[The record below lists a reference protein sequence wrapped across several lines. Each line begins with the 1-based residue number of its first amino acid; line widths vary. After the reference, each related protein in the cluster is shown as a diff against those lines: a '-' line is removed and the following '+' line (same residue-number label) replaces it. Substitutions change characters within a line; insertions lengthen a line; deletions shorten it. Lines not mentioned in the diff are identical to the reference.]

1 MQDRRQDHTKAA
13 EFDAS
18 RRVALKSSQ
27 TLFMRA
33 RCAESCCRRPKSW
46 ISGALLYLALR
57 KVDLSELFSRLTAT
71 SLLWI
76 AMAIAVTFLQIF
88 VGVVRW
94 REISAE
100 CGAPLELGRAMR
112 YNVIGAFF
120 NQTLPSAIGGDA
132 VRLWLVARAG
142 AGWRAATYSIF
153 VDRAIGLVA
162 LAIVV
167 VASLPWSY
175 ELITDPHGRSA
186 LLLVDFAAL
195 AGGVGFLIFGA
206 LKWSWL
212 KTWWATHHIH
222 ACAVIANRVI
232 FNAKRGP
239 IVAILSLLVHV
250 LAVVIAWC
258 VVQSIA
264 APGQLRPD
272 IPPHSADHADHPDA
286 DLDRR
291 LGRARGDDGPGL
303 RFRRAFRQRRRQRL
317 AAVRRRALHRRR
329 DRRPGLD
336 PQRGEGRERVGAA
349 RSAGVSPAIDAVAAM
364 SSLLA
369 VAVAALMSAIIT
381 WTSRPLLQRY
391 ALARPNARSS
401 HRIPTPQGAGIAVIT
416 ATLLVASAWAAWANV
431 AIPPALVIA
440 TIVIA
445 LVGSADDIVSL
456 PVLAR
461 LGAASSLRRRG
472 RVHRARDRAHR
483 AGTAASA
490 RAWPHPARRR
500 LVREPRQLHGRAGP
514 DDGRGSRARH
524 RSAAAAGTA
533 R

>member
-1 MQDRRQDHTKAA
+1 MRRILLSTAKI
-13 EFDAS
+13 
-18 RRVALKSSQ
+18 L
-27 TLFMRA
+27 
-33 RCAESCCRRPKSW
+33 

-94 REISAE
+94 REVSAE

-186 LLLVDFAAL
+186 LLLIDFAAL

-264 APGQLRPD
+264 APVSFGQTFLL
-272 IPPHSADHADHPDA
+272 IPPIMLITLMPISIAGWGVREATMGLAFGFAGLSANEGVNVS
-286 DLDRR
+286 L
-291 LGRARGDDGPGL
+291 LFG
-303 RFRRAFRQRRRQRL
+303 
-317 AAVRRRALHRRR
+317 AVLFI
-329 DRRPGLD
+329 
-336 PQRGEGRERVGAA
+336 VGAIGGLVWIL
-349 RSAGVSPAIDAVAAM
+349 SAEKAAK
-364 SSLLA
+364 
-369 VAVAALMSAIIT
+369 
-381 WTSRPLLQRY
+381 
-391 ALARPNARSS
+391 
-401 HRIPTPQGAGIAVIT
+401 
-416 ATLLVASAWAAWANV
+416 
-431 AIPPALVIA
+431 
-440 TIVIA
+440 
-445 LVGSADDIVSL
+445 GSA
-456 PVLAR
+456 P
-461 LGAASSLRRRG
+461 LG
-472 RVHRARDRAHR
+472 V
-483 AGTAASA
+483 
-490 RAWPHPARRR
+490 P
-500 LVREPRQLHGRAGP
+500 E
-514 DDGRGSRARH
+514 
-524 RSAAAAGTA
+524 
-533 R
+533 